1 MASAI
6 PPILVQLQADVTQ
19 LKSGLAQAEAA
30 IKGVDDKVK
39 VAGAGMGKFTTQM
52 KSMATTI
59 GLAFGGAQIANFA
72 KESVMAASN
81 LNEAMSKVGV
91 VFGENSKQIETWA
104 KGATDSF
111 GMSERAA
118 LTSVGTFG
126 NLFSA
131 FGLGS
136 EDTKKFSTSLTEL
149 AVDMASFND
158 MSVDDAL
165 NALRSGLS
173 GETEPMKKFGSVLSE
188 TRLKTEALT
197 LGLIKN
203 TKEALDPAAKAQ
215 AAYSLIMKDT
225 AVQQG
230 DYERTAGGTA
240 NTMRRVAAEMDNAK
254 VAIGQGL
261 LPIFDG
267 LLKVLEK
274 GIVPML
280 KKLGDFLKNNQ
291 DLIIS
296 LGIGLGVATAAFLAY
311 KAVVIAT
318 TTATKL
324 FAVAQVLM
332 SGGQLASIASTNTL
346 AASMLKLNAAM
357 RNNPIGLVVTAVAL
371 LVAGFVL
378 LWKKSDTFR
387 NAVISMAKVALT
399 AFASIIP
406 MVGKVYEAIMK
417 VVAGPLKALLTVLSK
432 LPGVGK
438 FAKAGLD
445 IMNKGLDGISDFADG
460 AAAKA
465 KDLAGKLDAM
475 GKAAEK
481 SGAKV
486 DKATK
491 SKKDKDDKT
500 NKTGVPDQKTLDKIK
515 KYQKDVQDIY
525 KDMNDVAAE
534 ANEKM
539 LEAAVARDE
548 KIAEANANYQERVA
562 DANKAFSEA
571 EADAKEDNA
580 KRLLDITKD
589 YNKKTVELKKDL
601 DAKIADLE
609 TKAADKSADLRVK
622 ALEKQAS
629 IVKQSMDRLRNA
641 FASKTGFNLAESFA
655 AGPSADKLLEDLKSK
670 LQAAKDLQANAA
682 ALAGMGYSQTFIEE
696 VVKNG
701 PEAGNKIAA
710 ALKAASP
717 EASKQLQALY
727 GEVETISDH
736 GMDQLAQTM
745 NAGGKLA
752 TDELREAYSQVAVD
766 LKASLAEVDS
776 QLQISLAEANKV
788 YEEAMSEAK
797 IARDE
802 RAAESI
808 AQMNEQI
815 ANAKKRLDEALAD
828 AQKDLNKALIEAQV
842 SYQKAIDEIQKATE
856 KKLADLKAK
865 LAEVAAA
872 MAALGAQQAALAA
885 MQNAPVYSFAG
896 GGSSGG
902 SVGGSSTTVNNNTT
916 VNAITNATPSSIA
929 TAVTNAA
936 KFSAPV
942 TVYSPSVLASK
953 ESGAIGA
960 ASIAAQMK
968 AAAPALTS
976 AQVIANR
983 RAKYGEI

>member
-6 PPILVQLQADVTQ
+6 PPILVQLQADVSQ

-39 VAGAGMGKFTTQM
+39 TAGAGMGKFSSQM
-52 KSMATTI
+52 KGMAASI

-91 VFGENSKQIETWA
+91 VFGQNSKEIETWA

-158 MSVDDAL
+158 MPVDDAL

-188 TRLKTEALT
+188 TRLKTEALS

-261 LPIFDG
+261 LPVFNG
-267 LLKVLEK
+267 LLKILEK
-274 GIVPML
+274 GVVPIL
-280 KKLGDFLKNNQ
+280 KKFGEFLSANKEAVMAF
-291 DLIIS
+291 
-296 LGIGLGVATAAFLAY
+296 GIAVTAGAVAWGAYTAAVKLAE
-311 KAVVIAT
+311 IAQ
-318 TTATKL
+318 KL
-324 FAVAQVLM
+324 
-332 SGGQLASIASTNTL
+332 
-346 AASMLKLNAAM
+346 LNGTM
-357 RNNPIGLVVTAVAL
+357 KVNPIGLAIVAVGLLAAGIVT
-371 LVAGFVL
+371 
-378 LWKKSDTFR
+378 LWKKSETFR
-387 NAVISMAKVALT
+387 SVVIAVAKAALT

-406 MVGKVYEAIMK
+406 MVGKVYEVIMK
-417 VVAGPLKALLTVLSK
+417 VVTGPLRALLTVLSK

-438 FAKAGLD
+438 YAKAGLE

-460 AAAKA
+460 ASKKA
-465 KDLAGKLDAM
+465 KELAASLDNVGKSAD
-475 GKAAEK
+475 KAGDKA
-481 SGAKV
+481 
-486 DKATK
+486 DKATGGK
-491 SKKDKDDKT
+491 GKGKGGGG
-500 NKTGVPDQKTLDKIK
+500 TGKGTGTVDQKTLDKIK
-515 KYQKDVQDIY
+515 AYQKDVQKIY
-525 KDMNDVAAE
+525 ADMNEVAAE
-534 ANEKM
+534 ANEKL

-562 DANKAFSEA
+562 DANKAYAEA
-571 EADAKEDNA
+571 EADAKADNA

-589 YNKKTVELKKDL
+589 YNKKTAELEKDL
-601 DAKIADLE
+601 QTKLADIKE
-609 TKAADKSADLRVK
+609 KAAEKSADLRVK
-622 ALEKQAS
+622 ALEKEAS
-629 IVKQSMDRLRNA
+629 IVKQSVDRLRSA

-710 ALKAASP
+710 ALKEASP
-717 EASKQLQALY
+717 EATKQLQALY
-727 GEVETISDH
+727 GQVENISDH

-766 LKASLAEVDS
+766 LKASLAEVDN
-776 QLQISLAEANKV
+776 QLQVSLAEANKV

-802 RAAESI
+802 RAAESV

-828 AQKDLNKALIEAQV
+828 AQKDLNKALIDAQV
-842 SYQKAIDEIQKATE
+842 SYQKAVDEIQKATE

-865 LAEVAAA
+865 LAEVAEA
-872 MAALGAQQAALAA
+872 MAALGAQQAAFAA
-885 MQNAPVYSFAG
+885 MQAAPVYSFAG
-896 GGSSGG
+896 SGSSGSGGSTGGSS
-902 SVGGSSTTVNNNTT
+902 STVNNNTT
-916 VNAITNATPSSIA
+916 VNAFTNANPNAIA

-942 TVYSPSVLASK
+942 TVNTTTLA
-953 ESGAIGA
+953 GIMA
-960 ASIAAQMK
+960 ASAMKPTTASINTPQGVTNKLNSLSAAF
-968 AAAPALTS
+968 
-976 AQVIANR
+976 R
-983 RAKYGEI
+983 DR

>member
-39 VAGAGMGKFTTQM
+39 VAGAGMGKFSNQM
-52 KSMATTI
+52 KSMAATI
-59 GLAFGGAQIANFA
+59 GIAFGGAQIANFA

-81 LNEAMSKVGV
+81 LNEAISKVGV
-91 VFGENSKQIETWA
+91 VFGQNAKDIEGWA
-104 KGATDSF
+104 KGATDNF

-126 NLFSA
+126 NLFDA
-131 FGLGS
+131 FGLGE

-158 MSVDDAL
+158 MPVDDAL

-225 AVQQG
+225 AKQQG
-230 DYERTAGGTA
+230 DYDRTAGGTA

-261 LPIFDG
+261 LPVFNG
-267 LLKVLEK
+267 LLKVLEV
-274 GIVPML
+274 GVVPVL
-280 KKLGDFLKNNQ
+280 KKFGEFLSNNKEAVMAF
-291 DLIIS
+291 
-296 LGIGLGVATAAFLAY
+296 GIAVTAGAVAWGAYTAAVKLAE
-311 KAVVIAT
+311 IAQ
-318 TTATKL
+318 KL
-324 FAVAQVLM
+324 
-332 SGGQLASIASTNTL
+332 
-346 AASMLKLNAAM
+346 LNGTM
-357 RNNPIGLVVTAVAL
+357 KMNPIGLAIVAVGLLAAGIVT
-371 LVAGFVL
+371 
-378 LWKKSDTFR
+378 LWKKSETFR
-387 NAVISMAKVALT
+387 SVVIAVAKAALL

-406 MVGKVYEAIMK
+406 MVGKVYEVIMK
-417 VVAGPLKALLTVLSK
+417 VVTGPLRALLTVLSK

-438 FAKAGLD
+438 YAKAGLE

-460 AAAKA
+460 ASKKARELAASLDNVGKSADKA
-465 KDLAGKLDAM
+465 GS
-475 GKAAEK
+475 KA
-481 SGAKV
+481 
-486 DKATK
+486 DKATGGK
-491 SKKDKDDKT
+491 GGKGGGT
-500 NKTGVPDQKTLDKIK
+500 TGKGTGTVDQKTLDKIK
-515 KYQKDVQDIY
+515 AYQKDVQKIY
-525 KDMNDVAAE
+525 ADMNEVAAE
-534 ANEKM
+534 ANEK
-539 LEAAVARDE
+539 LVEAAVARDE
-548 KIAEANANYQERVA
+548 KIAEANARYQERVA
-562 DANKAFSEA
+562 DANAAYAEA
-571 EADAKEDNA
+571 EADAKADNA

-589 YNKKTVELKKDL
+589 YNKKTAELEKDL
-601 DAKIADLE
+601 QAKLADI
-609 TKAADKSADLRVK
+609 KQNAADKSADLRVK
-622 ALEKQAS
+622 ALEKETS
-629 IVKQSMDRLRNA
+629 IVKQSMDRLRSA

-717 EASKQLQALY
+717 EATKQLQALY
-727 GEVETISDH
+727 GQVETISDH

-766 LKASLAEVDS
+766 LKNSLAEVDS
-776 QLQISLAEANKV
+776 QLQVSLADANKV
-788 YEEAMSEAK
+788 YQEAMAEAK

-802 RAAESI
+802 RSAESV

-815 ANAKKRLDEALAD
+815 ANAKKRLTEALAD
-828 AQKDLNKALIEAQV
+828 AQKDLNKALLDAQV
-842 SYQKAIDEIQKATE
+842 SYQKAVDDIQKATE

-872 MAALGAQQAALAA
+872 MAALGAQQAAMAA
-885 MQNAPVYSFAG
+885 MQAAPVYTFS
-896 GGSSGG
+896 GSSSKSTGTPFG
-902 SVGGSSTTVNNNTT
+902 QAGSTTVNNNTT
-916 VNAITNATPSSIA
+916 VNAFTNASPSAIA
-929 TAVTNAA
+929 NSVTNAA

-942 TVYSPSVLASK
+942 TVASAQTALASK
-953 ESGAIGA
+953 GLQTPTGVANKLAIMSRGAFD
-960 ASIAAQMK
+960 
-968 AAAPALTS
+968 
-976 AQVIANR
+976 R
-983 RAKYGEI
+983 

>member
-6 PPILVQLQADVTQ
+6 PPILVQLQADVSQ

-39 VAGAGMGKFTTQM
+39 TAGAGMGKFSSQM
-52 KSMATTI
+52 KGMAASI

-91 VFGENSKQIETWA
+91 VFGQNSKEIETWA

-158 MSVDDAL
+158 MPVDDAL

-188 TRLKTEALT
+188 TRLKTEALS

-261 LPIFDG
+261 LPVFNG
-267 LLKVLEK
+267 LLKILEK
-274 GIVPML
+274 GVVPIL
-280 KKLGDFLKNNQ
+280 KKFGEFLSANKEAVMAF
-291 DLIIS
+291 
-296 LGIGLGVATAAFLAY
+296 GIAVTAGAVAWGAYTAAV
-311 KAVVIAT
+311 KIAEI
-318 TTATKL
+318 AQKL
-324 FAVAQVLM
+324 
-332 SGGQLASIASTNTL
+332 
-346 AASMLKLNAAM
+346 LNGTM
-357 RNNPIGLVVTAVAL
+357 KMNPIGLAIVAVGLLAAGIVT
-371 LVAGFVL
+371 
-378 LWKKSDTFR
+378 LWKKSETFR
-387 NAVISMAKVALT
+387 SIVITVAKAALN

-406 MVGKVYEAIMK
+406 MVGKVYEVIMK
-417 VVAGPLKALLTVLSK
+417 VVSGPLRALLTVLSK

-438 FAKAGLD
+438 YAKAGLE

-460 AAAKA
+460 ASKKA
-465 KDLAGKLDAM
+465 KELAASLDNVGKSA
-475 GKAAEK
+475 
-481 SGAKV
+481 
-486 DKATK
+486 DKAGNKT
-491 SKKDKDDKT
+491 DKVGKGGGT
-500 NKTGVPDQKTLDKIK
+500 NKGGGTGKGGGTVDQKTLDKIK

-525 KDMNDVAAE
+525 KDMNEVAAE
-534 ANEKM
+534 ANEKL
-539 LEAAVARDE
+539 LEVAIARDE
-548 KIAEANANYQERVA
+548 KIAEAHATYNERVA
-562 DANKAFSEA
+562 DANKAFNEA

-589 YNKKTVELKKDL
+589 YNRKTADLKKDL
-601 DAKIADLE
+601 NAKLADLE
-609 TKAADKSADLRVK
+609 AKAADKSADLRAK
-622 ALEKQAS
+622 ALDKEAS
-629 IVKQSMDRLRNA
+629 IVKQSMDRLRSA

-701 PEAGNKIAA
+701 PEAGNKIAT

-717 EASKQLQALY
+717 EANKQLQALY
-727 GEVETISDH
+727 GEVENISNN

-776 QLQISLAEANKV
+776 QLQVSLAEANKI

-802 RAAESI
+802 RAAESV

-828 AQKDLNKALIEAQV
+828 AQKDLTKALTEAQIA
-842 SYQKAIDEIQKATE
+842 YQKAVDEIQKATE

-872 MAALGAQQAALAA
+872 MAALGAQQAAMAA
-885 MQNAPVYSFAG
+885 MQNAPVYSFSAG

-902 SVGGSSTTVNNNTT
+902 ATGGGSSTTVNNNTT
-916 VNAITNATPSSIA
+916 VNAVTNATPSAIA

-942 TVYSPSVLASK
+942 TVASAQTALASK
-953 ESGAIGA
+953 GLQTTQGVTNKIAIMTRGAFD
-960 ASIAAQMK
+960 
-968 AAAPALTS
+968 
-976 AQVIANR
+976 R
-983 RAKYGEI
+983 

>member
-6 PPILVQLQADVTQ
+6 PPILVQLQADVSQ
-19 LKSGLAQAEAA
+19 LKAGLAQAEQA

-39 VAGAGMGKFTTQM
+39 VAGAGMGKFSSQM
-52 KSMATTI
+52 KGMAASI

-91 VFGENSKQIETWA
+91 VFGQNSKEIETWA

-158 MSVDDAL
+158 MPVDDAL

-188 TRLKTEALT
+188 TRLKTEALS

-261 LPIFDG
+261 LPVFNG
-267 LLKVLEK
+267 LLKILEK
-274 GIVPML
+274 GVVPIL
-280 KKLGDFLKNNQ
+280 KKFGEFLSANKEAVMAF
-291 DLIIS
+291 
-296 LGIGLGVATAAFLAY
+296 GIAVTAGAVAWGAYTAAVKLAE
-311 KAVVIAT
+311 IAQ
-318 TTATKL
+318 KL
-324 FAVAQVLM
+324 
-332 SGGQLASIASTNTL
+332 
-346 AASMLKLNAAM
+346 LNGTM
-357 RNNPIGLVVTAVAL
+357 KVNPIGLAIVAVGLLAAGIVT
-371 LVAGFVL
+371 
-378 LWKKSDTFR
+378 LWKKSETFR
-387 NAVISMAKVALT
+387 SVVIAVAKAALT

-406 MVGKVYEAIMK
+406 MVGKVYEVIMK
-417 VVAGPLKALLTVLSK
+417 VVTGPLRALLTVLSK

-438 FAKAGLD
+438 YAKAGLE

-460 AAAKA
+460 ASKKA
-465 KDLAGKLDAM
+465 KELAASLDNV
-475 GKAAEK
+475 GKAA
-481 SGAKV
+481 
-486 DKATK
+486 DKAGNKTDK
-491 SKKDKDDKT
+491 VNKGKDKNGKDKPGGGT
-500 NKTGVPDQKTLDKIK
+500 VDQKTLDKIT
-515 KYQKDVQDIY
+515 KYQKDVQKIY
-525 KDMNDVAAE
+525 ADMNEVAAE
-534 ANEKM
+534 ANEKL

-562 DANKAFSEA
+562 DANKAYAEA
-571 EADAKEDNA
+571 EADAKADNA

-589 YNKKTVELKKDL
+589 YNKKTAELEKDL
-601 DAKIADLE
+601 QTKLADIKE
-609 TKAADKSADLRVK
+609 KAAEKSADLRVK
-622 ALEKQAS
+622 ALEKEAS
-629 IVKQSMDRLRNA
+629 IVKQSVDRLRSA

-710 ALKAASP
+710 ALKEASP
-717 EASKQLQALY
+717 EATKQLQNLY
-727 GEVETISDH
+727 GQVENISER

-766 LKASLAEVDS
+766 LKNSLAEVDS
-776 QLQISLAEANKV
+776 ELKTSLAEANKV

-802 RAAESI
+802 RAAESV

-828 AQKDLNKALIEAQV
+828 AQKDLNKALIDAQV
-842 SYQKAIDEIQKATE
+842 SYQKAVDEIQKATE

-872 MAALGAQQAALAA
+872 MAALGAQQAAFAA
-885 MQNAPVYSFAG
+885 MQAAPVYSFAG
-896 GGSSGG
+896 GGSSGSGG
-902 SVGGSSTTVNNNTT
+902 STGGSSSTVNNNTT
-916 VNAITNATPSSIA
+916 VNAFTNANPNAIA

-942 TVYSPSVLASK
+942 TVNTTTLA
-953 ESGAIGA
+953 GIMA
-960 ASIAAQMK
+960 ASAIKPTTASINTPQGVTNKLNSLSAAF
-968 AAAPALTS
+968 
-976 AQVIANR
+976 R
-983 RAKYGEI
+983 DR

>member
-19 LKSGLAQAEAA
+19 LKAGLAQAEAA

-39 VAGAGMGKFTTQM
+39 VAGKGMGQFSSQM
-52 KSMATTI
+52 KGMAASI

-91 VFGENSKQIETWA
+91 VFGENAKEIETWA
-104 KGATDSF
+104 KGSTASF
-111 GMSERAA
+111 GMSQRAA

-254 VAIGQGL
+254 VSIGQGL
-261 LPIFDG
+261 LPVFDG
-267 LLKVLEK
+267 LLKILEK
-274 GIVPML
+274 GVVPVL
-280 KKLGDFLKNNQ
+280 KKFGDFLSNNKEAV
-291 DLIIS
+291 LAF
-296 LGIGLGVATAAFLAY
+296 GIAVTAGAVAWGAYTAAVKLAE
-311 KAVVIAT
+311 IAQ
-318 TTATKL
+318 KL
-324 FAVAQVLM
+324 
-332 SGGQLASIASTNTL
+332 
-346 AASMLKLNAAM
+346 LNGTM
-357 RNNPIGLVVTAVAL
+357 KMNPIGLAIVAVGL
-371 LVAGFVL
+371 LAAGIAT
-378 LWKKSDTFR
+378 LWKKSETFR
-387 NAVISMAKVALT
+387 TIVINVAKVALT

-465 KDLAGKLDAM
+465 KALAASLDNV
-475 GKAAEK
+475 GKAA
-481 SGAKV
+481 
-486 DKATK
+486 DKAG
-491 SKKDKDDKT
+491 
-500 NKTGVPDQKTLDKIK
+500 NKTDKVTKGKGGGKGDTGKGTGTVDQKTLDKIK

-525 KDMNDVAAE
+525 KDMHEVAAE

-548 KIAEANANYQERVA
+548 KIAEANERYQERVA
-562 DANKAFSEA
+562 DANKAFAEA
-571 EADAKEDNA
+571 EADAKADNA
-580 KRLLDITKD
+580 KRLIDITKD
-589 YNKKTVELKKDL
+589 YNKKTLELKKDL

-609 TKAADKSADLRVK
+609 AKAADKSADLRVK

-641 FASKTGFNLAESFA
+641 FASKTGFSLADAFGMKEFGGAATGDQLLASMKQRLNDVKNLAEKA
-655 AGPSADKLLEDLKSK
+655 AF
-670 LQAAKDLQANAA
+670 LQAN
-682 ALAGMGYSQTFIEE
+682 GFSQTFIEQ
-696 VVKNG
+696 VVSAG
-701 PEAGNKIAA
+701 PEVGNKLADSI
-710 ALKAASP
+710 LNASP
-717 EASKQLQALY
+717 ESIKELQSTFNDLEKTSNS
-727 GEVETISDH
+727 GLDV
-736 GMDQLAQTM
+736 LAQTM

-776 QLQISLAEANKV
+776 QLQVSLAEANKV

-802 RAAESI
+802 RAAESV

-856 KKLADLKAK
+856 KKLADLRAK
-865 LAEVAAA
+865 LVEVAAA
-872 MAALGAQQAALAA
+872 MAALGAQQAAFAA
-885 MQNAPVYSFAG
+885 MQAAPVYSFSG
-896 GGSSGG
+896 GGSS
-902 SVGGSSTTVNNNTT
+902 SSSTKPTGTTGTTVNNNTT
-916 VNAITNATPSSIA
+916 VNAFTNSSPAAIA

-942 TVYSPSVLASK
+942 TVNTTTLA
-953 ESGAIGA
+953 GIMA
-960 ASIAAQMK
+960 ASAMKPTVATPKVAQSLSAA
-968 AAAPALTS
+968 L
-976 AQVIANR
+976 R
-983 RAKYGEI
+983 DR

>member
-6 PPILVQLQADVTQ
+6 PPILVQLQADVSQ

-39 VAGAGMGKFTTQM
+39 TAGAGMGKFSSQM
-52 KSMATTI
+52 KGMAASI

-261 LPIFDG
+261 LPVFNG
-267 LLKVLEK
+267 LLKILEK
-274 GIVPML
+274 GVVPIL
-280 KKLGDFLKNNQ
+280 KKFGEFLSANKEAVMAF
-291 DLIIS
+291 
-296 LGIGLGVATAAFLAY
+296 GIAVTAGAVAWGAYTAAVKLAE
-311 KAVVIAT
+311 IAQ
-318 TTATKL
+318 KL
-324 FAVAQVLM
+324 
-332 SGGQLASIASTNTL
+332 
-346 AASMLKLNAAM
+346 LNGTM
-357 RNNPIGLVVTAVAL
+357 KMNPIGLAIVAVGLLAAGIVT
-371 LVAGFVL
+371 
-378 LWKKSDTFR
+378 LWKKSETFR
-387 NAVISMAKVALT
+387 SVVIAVAKAALN

-406 MVGKVYEAIMK
+406 MVGKVYEVIMK
-417 VVAGPLKALLTVLSK
+417 VVSGPLRALLTVLSK

-438 FAKAGLD
+438 YAKAGLD

-460 AAAKA
+460 ASKKA
-465 KDLAGKLDAM
+465 KELANSLDNVGKSA
-475 GKAAEK
+475 
-481 SGAKV
+481 
-486 DKATK
+486 DKAG
-491 SKKDKDDKT
+491 SKADKV
-500 NKTGVPDQKTLDKIK
+500 TGGKGKGKGGTGKGTGTVDQKTLDKIK
-515 KYQKDVQDIY
+515 KYQKDVQSIY
-525 KDMNDVAAE
+525 ADMNEVAAE
-534 ANEKM
+534 ANEKL
-539 LEAAVARDE
+539 LEAATARDE
-548 KIAEANANYQERVA
+548 KIAEANATYQERVA
-562 DANKAFSEA
+562 DANKAYAEA
-571 EADAKEDNA
+571 EADAKADNA

-589 YNKKTVELKKDL
+589 YNKRTAELEKDL
-601 DAKIADLE
+601 QEKIADIKA
-609 TKAADKSADLRVK
+609 KAADKSADLRVK
-622 ALEKQAS
+622 ALEKEAS
-629 IVKQSMDRLRNA
+629 IVKQSMDRLRSA

-710 ALKAASP
+710 ALKEASP
-717 EASKQLQALY
+717 EATKQLQTLY
-727 GEVETISDH
+727 GQVENISES

-776 QLQISLAEANKV
+776 QLQVSLADANKV
-788 YEEAMSEAK
+788 YQEAMNEAK

-802 RAAESI
+802 RSAESV

-815 ANAKKRLDEALAD
+815 ANAKKRLTEALAD
-828 AQKDLNKALIEAQV
+828 AQKDLNKALIDAQV
-842 SYQKAIDEIQKATE
+842 SYQKAVDEIQKATE
-856 KKLADLKAK
+856 KKLADLRAK

-872 MAALGAQQAALAA
+872 MAALGAQQAAMAA
-885 MQNAPVYSFAG
+885 MASAPVYSYVGSTG
-896 GGSSGG
+896 GGSTGSTGG
-902 SVGGSSTTVNNNTT
+902 TSTTVNNNTT
-916 VNAITNATPSSIA
+916 VNAFTNANPNAIA

-942 TVYSPSVLASK
+942 TVNTTTLA
-953 ESGAIGA
+953 GIMA
-960 ASIAAQMK
+960 ASAVK
-968 AAAPALTS
+968 PSSPAPLTS
-976 AQVIANR
+976 AQIVAAR
-983 RAKYGEI
+983 RASQGGYL

>member
-91 VFGENSKQIETWA
+91 VFGENAKEIETWA
-104 KGATDSF
+104 KSSTANF

-131 FGLGS
+131 FGLGE

-230 DYERTAGGTA
+230 DYDRTAGGTA

-274 GIVPML
+274 GIVPAL
-280 KKLGDFLKNNQ
+280 KKLGEFLKNNQ

-296 LGIGLGVATAAFLAY
+296 LGIGLGVAVAALLAY
-311 KAVVIAT
+311 KTIVIAT

-346 AASMLKLNAAM
+346 AASILRLNAVM
-357 RNNPIGLVVTAVAL
+357 RANPIGLVVTAVAL

-460 AAAKA
+460 AAKKA
-465 KDLAGKLDAM
+465 KDLAANLDAM
-475 GKAAEK
+475 GKAADK
-481 SGAKV
+481 AGAKT

-491 SKKDKDDKT
+491 SKTKDDK
-500 NKTGVPDQKTLDKIK
+500 KEKAGVPDQKTLDKIK

-525 KDMNDVAAE
+525 KDMNEVIAE

-539 LEAAVARDE
+539 VEAGVARDE

-562 DANKAFSEA
+562 DANKAFAEA
-571 EADAKEDNA
+571 EADAKSDNA

-601 DAKIADLE
+601 DNKLADLE
-609 TKAADKSADLRVK
+609 AKAADKSADLRVK

-670 LQAAKDLQANAA
+670 LQSAKDLQANAA

-717 EASKQLQALY
+717 EATKQLQTLY
-727 GEVETISDH
+727 GQVENISER

-766 LKASLAEVDS
+766 LKNSLAEVD
-776 QLQISLAEANKV
+776 QELQISLAEANRV

-802 RAAESI
+802 RAAESV

-815 ANAKKRLDEALAD
+815 ANAKKRLSEALAD
-828 AQKDLNKALIEAQV
+828 AQKDLNKSLIEAQI

-856 KKLADLKAK
+856 KKLADLREK
-865 LAEVAAA
+865 LAEVAAL
-872 MAALGAQQAALAA
+872 MAALGAQQAAAAA
-885 MQNAPVYSFAG
+885 MAKAPVYTV
-896 GGSSGG
+896 SSGTLG
-902 SVGGSSTTVNNNTT
+902 KGKTDSAASKTINNNTT
-916 VNAITNATPSSIA
+916 VNAYTNASPYSIA
-929 TAVTNAA
+929 NTVTNAA

-942 TVYSPSVLASK
+942 TVNTTTLA
-953 ESGAIGA
+953 GIMA
-960 ASIAAQMK
+960 ASGVK
-968 AAAPALTS
+968 APATPKVAQSVS
-976 AQVIANR
+976 AKLR
-983 RAKYGEI
+983 DR